1 MKQGNDCLLY
11 NFTDTMKTE
20 EQIFDC
26 LCDVYNS
33 IGKLND
39 HLVIDNTSMF

>member
-1 MKQGNDCLLY
+1 MKYDNNAILY
-11 NFTDTMKTE
+11 NFIDAMKTE

-39 HLVIDNTSMF
+39 HLVINYF